1 MGIPIVVVAFGTT
14 TKALDTY
21 RFMDSIFRNRFKGH
35 RIEWAYSSR
44 LVRDFIKA
52 GTDVSLRTPRDVISG
67 LSREGNEWVVVQSL
81 HLICGH
87 EFYRMVEE
95 VRGLSIRSS
104 IGLPLLTEPRDY
116 YDVAEAFRCFVLED
130 QQTAYVFVGHGT
142 DHPSWTS
149 YVALERIMNEVI
161 GENTFVGV
169 IEGVPSRDDL
179 IKRVCERGFE
189 SVNLIPLML
198 VAGRHYYEDLAGKGN
213 SWKEAFERAGRRVRV
228 EERGIGYLTDVVEI
242 FSRHIEEA
250 LDLIPSH
257 S

>member
-1 MGIPIVVVAFGTT
+1 MRIPIVVVAFGTT

-44 LVRDFIKA
+44 MVRDFIKA
-52 GTDVSLRTPRDVISG
+52 RADICLRGPRNVISG
-67 LSREGNEWVVVQSL
+67 LSTEGNEWVVVQSL
-81 HLICGH
+81 HFICGH

-95 VRGLSIRSS
+95 VRRLPIRSS

-116 YDVAEAFRCFVLED
+116 YDLAEAFKSFVADD
-130 QQTAYVFVGHGT
+130 QHTAYVFVGHGT

-149 YVALERIMNEVI
+149 YLVLERIMNEVI

-169 IEGVPSRDDL
+169 IEGVPSRDEL
-179 IKRVCERGFE
+179 VRRVCERGFE

-198 VAGRHYYEDLAGKGN
+198 VAGRHYYEDLAGKSN